1 MVPVTR
7 WVCPGSVGGAG
18 EASRRPHGSRP
29 RGIREPWGEARSPLL
44 HVWSRRFHCDRRSPR
59 PGASGSSG
67 DCRCQYRPVP
77 GSAHSPP
84 PDGGR
89 GRASTAGRGQGALP
103 AGGHVARLHAPSS
116 RALAERRATTWRR
129 RSAGCMRRLGEP
141 STPVCGEHPA
151 PAAVHG
157 LSRPGSAPRS
167 ASSAGCPAPA
177 TRPVR
182 ALRRGPVACQLP
194 TGLASRSRGACGLTP
209 CWGRWKRPFDFPIL
223 LG

>member
-1 MVPVTR
+1 
-7 WVCPGSVGGAG
+7 
-18 EASRRPHGSRP
+18 
-29 RGIREPWGEARSPLL
+29 
-44 HVWSRRFHCDRRSPR
+44 
-59 PGASGSSG
+59 
-67 DCRCQYRPVP
+67 
-77 GSAHSPP
+77 
-84 PDGGR
+84 
-89 GRASTAGRGQGALP
+89 
-103 AGGHVARLHAPSS
+103 
-116 RALAERRATTWRR
+116 TTWRR

-141 STPVCGEHPA
+141 STHVCGEHPA

-182 ALRRGPVACQLP
+182 ALRRGSVACQLP

-223 LG
+223 RIVLPYQIFFGCRESFAYLLLTISLGIRQDVCGYGGAL